1 MARAKVAPD
10 SPLNTAALLEL
21 ARAGAPK
28 PDRLTEDNTGFWRVQ
43 ASSNVLDFYSTIM
56 DEATL
61 KNFAADLITGVSYQD
76 SHNAKQNGWGQ
87 SIDGQVTRNTA
98 ETVTETGEGLLTVEG
113 TFYTLL
119 GETVNGQSTTGFLN
133 MIEGGVWRD
142 VSVGFYASDIRCSI
156 CGNQSLD
163 GWWKDDGCTHVPGLT
178 YQIEG
183 KKIENLAWAR
193 IMDGHLVEVSQ
204 VYDGATP
211 GAAVL
216 KAEQMNAEGRLTE
229 SDRAQ
234 LNRRLEVRMRA
245 PDRTYALGDPTFTR
259 GGSTATT
266 NATAGADR
274 QSTKR
279 GHHMGELTQ
288 EQIEDLQA
296 RNDEYVSASRHIENV
311 APDDYVKLVDGQTLP
326 TRVKALVTG
335 VNSLRATL
343 TQRDAEV
350 ARLTPLAD
358 DGKAYRADL
367 IEEALGEGV
376 RARGS
381 DFKSETYKRNL
392 EGMDIEGVKLMRDD
406 FRAVG
411 DKRLGVGK
419 NDDPSAATS
428 RRTSDAAEHAGNDE
442 ANDAPDDITH
452 RRNRRAAR

>member
-10 SPLNTAALLEL
+10 SPLNTAALLDL

-28 PDRLTEDNTGFWRVQ
+28 PERLTEDNTGFWRVQ

-61 KNFAADLITGVSYQD
+61 KNFATDLIDGVSYQD
-76 SHNAKQNGWGQ
+76 SHNARQNGWGQ

-98 ETVTETGEGLLTVEG
+98 ETVTETGDTLLTVEG

-163 GWWKDDGCTHVPGLT
+163 GWWKDDGCAHVPGLT

-183 KKIENLAWAR
+183 KKTENLAWAR

-229 SDRAQ
+229 ADRAQ

-245 PDRTYALGDPTFTR
+245 PDRTYALGAIPTTR
-259 GGSTATT
+259 GGTTAPT
-266 NATAGADR
+266 ATAGADR
-274 QSTKR
+274 QTTKR
-279 GHHMGELTQ
+279 GQHMGELTQ

-296 RNDEYVSASRHIENV
+296 RDQEYQSASRHIENV
-311 APDDYVKLVDGQTLP
+311 AADDYVKLVEGQTLP

-335 VNSLRATL
+335 VSSLRATL
-343 TQRDAEV
+343 IERDAEV

-367 IEEALGEGV
+367 IDEALGEGT
-376 RARGS
+376 RARGK

-392 EGMDIEGVKLMRDD
+392 EAMDIDGIKLMRDD

-411 DKRLGVGK
+411 DQRLGVGK
-419 NDDPSAATS
+419 DVPTDAATS
-428 RRTSDAAEHAGNDE
+428 RRTSDAAENGAAEG
-442 ANDAPDDITH
+442 APDDDQDDITR